1 MATSTRVLTLAYVTG
16 AQEKA
21 QGSRAGP
28 RDRRRSQKVGLETE
42 TTIRQVC
49 LIYRVIHLVV
59 DWVGLTWIISVP
71 LSAQFGFG

>member
-28 RDRRRSQKVGLETE
+28 RGRRRSQKVGLETE

-49 LIYRVIHLVV
+49 SIYRVIHLVV
-59 DWVGLTWIISVP
+59 DWVWLT
-71 LSAQFGFG
+71 